1 MDELV
6 EKFAVQYEGKLL
18 EFLDFCNV
26 LDNLK
31 KDAERHAEV
40 DLPQHWMD
48 DLKEVFA
55 VFDPENLGFI
65 DKSELPLAM
74 RCLRLKVTEEE
85 LSQLIPIDGNFLLEA
100 MRGDSK
106 ITGVEMLHRPPG

>member
-18 EFLDFCNV
+18 EFMDVCNV

-31 KDAERHAEV
+31 KDKDRHVEI

-48 DLKEVFA
+48 DLNEVFS
-55 VFDPENLGFI
+55 VFDPENKGFI
-65 DKSELPLAM
+65 DQSELPLAM
-74 RCLRLKVTEEE
+74 RCLRISVTEEE
-85 LSQLIPIDGNFLLEA
+85 MQQLLPLEGNSMSL
-100 MRGDSK
+100 GS
-106 ITGVEMLHRPPG
+106 